1 MLKKNIYLQLQK
13 ELGRRKSQL
22 AEMLNDAL
30 ESTAGE
36 TKSTAGDKHE
46 TARAMA
52 QLEQEKIGS
61 QLNEL
66 NKLSDVLHRIDPEKE
81 LSSVQLGSLVTTNN
95 GNYYFSIA
103 LGQLTIDGQ
112 QIFCLSPGS
121 PLGKML
127 LGKKKGDSVC
137 WQGND
142 LKLLNVS

>member
-1 MLKKNIYLQLQK
+1 MIKRNIYQQLQN
-13 ELGRRKSQL
+13 ELARRKTQL
-22 AEMLNDAL
+22 VEMLNDAL

-81 LSSVQLGSLVTTNN
+81 LNTVQLGCLVSTNQ
-95 GNYYFSIA
+95 GIYYFSIA
-103 LGQLTIDGQ
+103 LGQLTVDSQ
-112 QIFCLSPGS
+112 PIFCLSPGS
-121 PLGKML
+121 PLGKIL
-127 LGKKKGDSVC
+127 LGKKKGDTVN
-137 WQGND
+137 WQGKD
-142 LKLLNVS
+142 LKVVDLF